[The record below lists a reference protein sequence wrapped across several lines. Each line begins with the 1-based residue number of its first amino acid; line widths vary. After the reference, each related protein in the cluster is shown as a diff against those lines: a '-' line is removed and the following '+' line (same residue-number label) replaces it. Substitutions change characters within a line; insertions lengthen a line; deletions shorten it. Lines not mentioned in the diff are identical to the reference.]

1 MLEELT
7 NEAENLRRDDL
18 EANLI
23 LLQKCREFLH
33 CNHSLLTELRV
44 RIIPIICRQSGKT
57 TKDFSD
63 QIIEHKKKLCQENLA
78 VFKVIAPGLTR
89 QRGGCLFELQ
99 DCKFFLAKRQYED
112 GKMAENKF
120 TDLLID
126 CKKILIEC
134 LTCLNNEPHNSI
146 EKYYEKSAN
155 VSLKFI
161 SETVDVMLAYSRM

>member
-1 MLEELT
+1 M
-7 NEAENLRRDDL
+7 
-18 EANLI
+18 
-23 LLQKCREFLH
+23 
-33 CNHSLLTELRV
+33 
-44 RIIPIICRQSGKT
+44 
-57 TKDFSD
+57 
-63 QIIEHKKKLCQENLA
+63 
-78 VFKVIAPGLTR
+78 
-89 QRGGCLFELQ
+89 FELQ
-99 DCKFFLAKRQYED
+99 DCNFFLGKRQYED

-126 CKKILIEC
+126 CQKILEEC